1 MTKQLIKAKFQF
13 LFEKVKVLKIKELS
27 YHPEVRGILFSLEAI
42 LRLHLRGDF
51 FNSKEIQILNKALVR
66 LKTLE
71 DALGVYSYAYE
82 IQDYMFQKT
91 KQKPKCLK
99 KNVKQSKKVFK
110 KSYKYQVKQLKKS
123 YQDLIK
129 LAWPNVATFIPKL
142 LNLEITRINNK
153 NDTKLKPLIL
163 KKKYSDYEVQE
174 GIHEWRRMLR
184 WVSIYFQAYKS
195 LFYLTPEIPAIPQE
209 KELVRLY
216 KKDPFCIL
224 GPKSAPIKVSSLAF
238 YQLSDFIKR
247 VGNLKSEAEIVKS
260 LAQFKLKIPKTFKE
274 AQAHEIYKEYEQ
286 SDVLNKLQIKEN
298 KNAVPKK
305 S

>member
-1 MTKQLIKAKFQF
+1 MTKQLIKTKFTL
-13 LFEKVKVLKIKELS
+13 LFQKVKILKVKELS

-42 LRLHLRGDF
+42 LRLHLRGDS

-71 DALGVYSYAYE
+71 DSLGIYSYAYE

-99 KNVKQSKKVFK
+99 TNIKQSKKIFK
-110 KSYKYQVKQLKKS
+110 RHYSHQVKQLKKS
-123 YQDLIK
+123 YKDLMK
-129 LAWPNVATFIPKL
+129 MSWPNVNYCIPKS
-142 LNLEITRINNK
+142 LNSEIARINSK
-153 NDTKLKPLIL
+153 NDTRLKPLIL
-163 KKKYSDYEVQE
+163 KKKYSDYEIQE
-174 GIHEWRRMLR
+174 GLHEWRRMLR

-195 LFYLTPEIPAIPQE
+195 LFYLTPEIPETIQE
-209 KELVRLY
+209 KKLVSLY

-224 GPKSAPIKVSSLAF
+224 GPKSAPIKVSSLEF

-260 LAQFKLKIPKTFKE
+260 LSEFKLKIPKTFKE